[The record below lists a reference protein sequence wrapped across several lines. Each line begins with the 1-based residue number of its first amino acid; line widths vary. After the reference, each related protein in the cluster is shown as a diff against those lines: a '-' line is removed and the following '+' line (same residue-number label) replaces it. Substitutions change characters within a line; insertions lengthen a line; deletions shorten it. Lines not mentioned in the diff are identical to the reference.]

1 MCNWDNQARHK
12 ARVELIPMI
21 DVMMFLLAFFV
32 LISINV
38 IPATGLKTKLPGSS
52 QTQDMNLVKPAI
64 VSLGKGGEI
73 QLDGQAVPLEA
84 LAAKI
89 RSSMQ
94 ADRKRQVVI
103 NGDREV
109 ELQRLIEIVDALK
122 AGGVDGFAIA
132 AKKKS

>member
-1 MCNWDNQARHK
+1 MRNWDNQARRK